1 METHSYLRRRSQIEN
16 YFNDT
21 AAETWKRLTS
31 DAPLG
36 RIRQTVRAGRD
47 DMRATL
53 LNWMP
58 VDLRGV
64 RILDAG
70 CGTGAFANE
79 AAARGADVVATD
91 LSTSLIE
98 IARRRSPQTFETGSV
113 QFIVGDM
120 LLPDTG
126 KFDYVVA
133 MDSLI
138 HYSTLDIVAAVARL
152 AAKAQHALLFT
163 YAPCTPALAI
173 MHTIGRAFPRSDR
186 APAIEPISSLRFEE
200 LLAAEPMLSSWYI
213 LRTKRISRGFYK
225 SQAVELVLE

>member
-16 YFNDT
+16 YFNNT

-47 DMRATL
+47 EMRATL

-120 LLPDTG
+120 LLPDAG

-138 HYSTLDIVAAVARL
+138 HYSPLDMVAAVARL
-152 AAKAQHALLFT
+152 AAKAQHALLLT
-163 YAPCTPALAI
+163 YAPSTPALAI

-186 APAIEPISSLRFEE
+186 APAIEPISSLRLEE
-200 LLAAEPMLSSWYI
+200 LIAAEPMLSSWYI